1 MSGPNLVWDLGTGY
15 DFFVSLYIL
24 HKPDE
29 FGLRASWAAGVRSR
43 FPADV
48 RDVLEKAQLVVDFPM
63 SWVHALPDMKDSATV
78 LRSLG
83 HLAAKERLP
92 ELAKSSGMPE
102 KALTLL
108 EAVAVR
114 GAWQLVDRDSLREA
128 YKEFKPP
135 PQAQK
140 LETILDIWADLETFG
155 DNYLA
160 ALKTYRDVF
169 FAEEE
174 QRIQPALET
183 AMADS
188 KKLAD
193 QLAFDELIERVSR
206 GIRFEEGIH
215 VKELVL
221 VPSFW
226 ITPLVIINE
235 LDEHRSLFLFGGRAD
250 NDSLV
255 PGAQVPDGM
264 LRILKTL
271 ADPTRLR
278 ILRYLSQETLSPA
291 QLVRKLRLRAPTVTH
306 HLSALRLAGL
316 VYLTLGEKKR
326 KLYAARSEAIEGTFA
341 ALAQFLI
348 EGSEDNSEE

>member
-1 MSGPNLVWDLGTGY
+1 MSAPSLVWDLGTGY

-43 FPADV
+43 LPADV
-48 RDVLEKAQLVVDFPM
+48 RDVLEKAQLAVNFPM
-63 SWVHALPDMKDSATV
+63 CWVHALPDIKDSATV
-78 LRSLG
+78 LRSLRNM
-83 HLAAKERLP
+83 AVKERLP

-102 KALTLL
+102 NALDLL
-108 EAVAVR
+108 KSVAER
-114 GAWQLVDRDSLREA
+114 GAWQPADRDALKDA
-128 YKEFKPP
+128 YKEYKPP

-140 LETILDIWADLETFG
+140 LEALLDIWADLEAFG
-155 DNYLA
+155 NNYLA
-160 ALKTYRDVF
+160 ALTTYRDVF

-183 AMADS
+183 ALANA
-188 KKLAD
+188 KILAD
-193 QLAFDELIERVSR
+193 QFSFEELIERVSR

-215 VKELVL
+215 VQELVL

-235 LDEHRSLFLFGGRAD
+235 LDENRSLFLFGGRSD

-291 QLVRKLRLRAPTVTH
+291 QLARKLRLRAPTVTH

-326 KLYAARSEAIEGTFA
+326 KLYAARSEAIAGTFA
-341 ALAQFLI
+341 VLDQFLI
-348 EGSEDNSEE
+348 EGSEENSEE